1 MLYAECESQTALSV
15 GPGEDLVVVPQQIVQ
30 PRGSHFVSTTLGQRT
45 SAPRLRG
52 IELFES
58 AGGGKSTTGKKPPSV
73 PRDGTYGYSYAVSHE
88 GTPARQPG
96 PLHLHSPGLSPIPS
110 LQGKVGGEEEE
121 LVADE
126 EDGRNVG
133 VAATAAT
140 AAAELDEGE
149 DEEEEEEEE
158 GEEEEEE
165 EKEEEE
171 EDSEKLISMLND
183 APPVRA
189 LGDEFEGQR
198 NDETLRSL
206 SMLGESDMSLN
217 TTARTRRQSPLYNSA
232 AATVADA
239 GATFRI
245 ILDGQG
251 SPVLVPLRG
260 AATQAPSSILSPGL
274 PLSPG
279 RSSSTSQ
286 GMGSR
291 YWKDRLHRRQIGS
304 ILGSPQLQYFF
315 Y

>member
-1 MLYAECESQTALSV
+1 MA
-15 GPGEDLVVVPQQIVQ
+15 QQIVQ

-52 IELFES
+52 VELFDS
-58 AGGGKSTTGKKPPSV
+58 AGGKSTTGKKPPSV

-140 AAAELDEGE
+140 AATATAELDEDE
-149 DEEEEEEEE
+149 DED
-158 GEEEEEE
+158 EEE

-260 AATQAPSSILSPGL
+260 AATQAPSSIISPGR

-279 RSSSTSQ
+279 RPSSTSQ